1 MSGSGS
7 KSTFMKLFQA
17 VCVDEKRKRYRKK
30 ERASTD
36 EKPLNLGVAKQKLEQ
51 NINFAQV
58 LPESMTAEIFCNQK
72 EGEEISRKLV
82 RFLRHD
88 LASSGLRYTGD
99 GAVLLQD
106 VLQHWRQTGFDCTEE
121 KVIEA
126 CKPKYG
132 KGKTRIVV
140 GEVENHGQFLCAV
153 GGHTFDVP
161 NPFGSYQ
168 MSLLDGKIMS
178 MAYHATPSIELIKT
192 AGFIS
197 QMTRNGVHLFYS
209 PPSGKAHS
217 YARRSTILRV
227 DLLAAMNGG
236 IVFKHNR
243 FSDIVFG
250 MGQWCPET
258 QSFDGKIPLK
268 YCSF

>member
-30 ERASTD
+30 ERASAD

-106 VLQHWRQTGFDCTEE
+106 VLQHWRQT
-121 KVIEA
+121 
-126 CKPKYG
+126 
-132 KGKTRIVV
+132 
-140 GEVENHGQFLCAV
+140 
-153 GGHTFDVP
+153 
-161 NPFGSYQ
+161 
-168 MSLLDGKIMS
+168 
-178 MAYHATPSIELIKT
+178 
-192 AGFIS
+192 
-197 QMTRNGVHLFYS
+197 
-209 PPSGKAHS
+209 
-217 YARRSTILRV
+217 
-227 DLLAAMNGG
+227 
-236 IVFKHNR
+236 
-243 FSDIVFG
+243 
-250 MGQWCPET
+250 
-258 QSFDGKIPLK
+258 
-268 YCSF
+268 